1 MQCFRV
7 SFGKKLLSLRTIR
20 FYDRCLQIQQKA
32 YLLELVMNK
41 IPQIS
46 FRKPTNSTFEF
57 EIFTLQKLFSRAPSL
72 NTSIESPHRVNFYHI
87 LFITKGTGQHQIDFT
102 TYNYQ
107 EGNIIFIAPSQL
119 HAFTIK
125 KDVEGFVII
134 FTEPFILKNLGQTEL
149 LHFARSYDYHSNSPI
164 VEGTDSE
171 KSMIFQAITEMYE
184 EYCLTFDPMT
194 EEILRLQLK
203 LLLLKIERIKNTAPK
218 FKNSSEWENLFA
230 TFKKHLELNYAE
242 TRNATDYAAMLN
254 ISYKHLNTICKAMA
268 GCTAKEFIDA
278 YIVLEIKRHIAM
290 FTLSTKEL
298 AFKIGFDEPT
308 NLIKFFKRHAH
319 QTPLQFKANLLS

>member
-1 MQCFRV
+1 
-7 SFGKKLLSLRTIR
+7 
-20 FYDRCLQIQQKA
+20 
-32 YLLELVMNK
+32 MNK

-46 FRKPTNSTFEF
+46 FRKPTKSTLEF
-57 EIFTLQKLFSRAPSL
+57 EIFTLQKLFSRRPSL
-72 NTSIESPHRVNFYHI
+72 KPSIENPHRVNFYHI

-107 EGNIIFIAPSQL
+107 KGSIIFIAPSQV

-125 KDVEGFVII
+125 KDVEGFIII
-134 FTEPFILKNLGQTEL
+134 FTESFILKNLGQAEL
-149 LHFARSYDYHSNSPI
+149 LHFARSYNYHSNYPI
-164 VEGTDSE
+164 VEGTSSE
-171 KSMIFQAITEMYE
+171 KNMLLQSINEMYE
-184 EYCLTFDPMT
+184 EYCQPIGLMT

-203 LLLLKIERIKNTAPK
+203 LLLLKIERIKNTDPK
-218 FKNSSEWENLFA
+218 NKNSSEWENLFA
-230 TFKKHLELNYAE
+230 AFRKNLELNYTE

-254 ISYKHLNTICKAMA
+254 ISYKHLNTVCKAMS

-298 AFKIGFDEPT
+298 AFNIGFDEPT

-319 QTPLQFKANLLS
+319 QTPQQFKSTLLG

>member
-1 MQCFRV
+1 
-7 SFGKKLLSLRTIR
+7 
-20 FYDRCLQIQQKA
+20 
-32 YLLELVMNK
+32 MNK
-41 IPQIS
+41 IPQLS

-57 EIFTLQKLFSRAPSL
+57 EMFPLQKLFSRAPSL

-102 TYNYQ
+102 TYDYQ
-107 EGNIIFIAPSQL
+107 EGSIIFIAPSQV

-125 KDVEGFVII
+125 KDVDGFVII
-134 FTEPFILKNLGQTEL
+134 FTEPFILKNLGQAEL
-149 LHFARSYDYHSNSPI
+149 LHFARSYDYHSNSPV

-171 KSMIFQAITEMYE
+171 KSMLLQSINEMHD
-184 EYCLTFDPMT
+184 EYCLPIGSMT

-203 LLLLKIERIKNTAPK
+203 LLLLKIERIKNAGHK
-218 FKNSSEWENLFA
+218 IKNSSEWENLFA
-230 TFKKHLELNYAE
+230 TLRRHLELNYAE
-242 TRNATDYAAMLN
+242 TRNATDYAAMLH
-254 ISYKHLNTICKAMA
+254 ISYKHLNTVCKAMA

-290 FTLSTKEL
+290 FSLSTNEL

-308 NLIKFFKRHAH
+308 NLIKFFKRHTH
-319 QTPLQFKANLLS
+319 QTPQQFKATLLD